1 MHSLQVYTQAAG
13 AFQPDGRALSLGAAS
28 AQTQVAAPARRKTLR
43 GRPGRSELRLA
54 LTRLRLY
61 ATLCSAKAQVGE
73 KPEGRSAER
82 SYLADHEPSWACPRG
97 PFVELYGR

>member
-1 MHSLQVYTQAAG
+1 MRSEATHGRTLSFCHTFHKSLTWLCNRCILDSPEIFRHDV
-13 AFQPDGRALSLGAAS
+13 RALSLGAAS
-28 AQTQVAAPARRKTLR
+28 AQTQVVAPARRKTLR

-73 KPEGRSAER
+73 KPVRAFR
-82 SYLADHEPSWACPRG
+82 
-97 PFVELYGR
+97 